1 MCIYVRIGIYH
12 DLERILVI
20 LENNEHKVKCYI
32 YCNIKT
38 LCVICNRRIINLP
51 IIGKLWW
58 ETNSEKEDD
67 QLLVYSSH
75 HE

>member
-20 LENNEHKVKCYI
+20 LENNEHKVKYYS

-51 IIGKLWW
+51 IIDKLWW